1 VITYPK
7 AMPMPLPVA
16 ALLLAVLAMHAAD
29 AKAEIRWCS
38 ISDEGASNCSFAS
51 VAQCLAAVSGAG
63 GYCIR
68 EAQISDSEPRAADSS
83 TSEVKRPVK
92 NQRQRRN
99 LPIDI
104 HICRGC

>member
-1 VITYPK
+1 MITYPK

-16 ALLLAVLAMHAAD
+16 AFLLAIFGMHTAD

-38 ISDEGASNCSFAS
+38 ISDEGASNCSFVS

-63 GYCIR
+63 GYCMR
-68 EAQISDSEPRAADSS
+68 EAQMSDSEPRVADSS
-83 TSEVKRPVK
+83 TSEAKRPVK
-92 NQRQRRN
+92 NQKQHRN